1 MSQSYISPAKAT
13 KIYERVQNFCGFNK
27 PTIVHYIRYSASL
40 MPVNEGILKEAKKKN
55 AHPRIMKFA
64 EDFKQECRAEWTQ
77 ILAKRYK

>member
-13 KIYERVQNFCGFNK
+13 KIYER
-27 PTIVHYIRYSASL
+27 VHYIRYSASL